1 MMGIDT
7 NVLVRS
13 LVQDD
18 KEQAARATR
27 AIEQL
32 SPAEPG
38 FLSTIVLAEAFWVLT
53 RAYKVSAGDV
63 LATLR
68 ELADDDSI
76 VVQDAKQVAAAFGVA
91 AAGAAFSDALISAT
105 CAAAGCTSVVSYDE
119 HAVKTLGFRTP

>member
-1 MMGIDT
+1 MIGIDT
-7 NVLVRS
+7 NVLVRF

-38 FLSTIVLAEAFWVLT
+38 FLSTIVLAEVFWVLT

-76 VVQDAKQVAAAFGVA
+76 VVQDAKQVAVAFGMA
-91 AAGAAFSDALISAT
+91 AAGADFPAALNSAT
-105 CAAAGCTSVVSYDE
+105 CAAAGCTSVVSFDMN
-119 HAVKTLGFRTP
+119 AVKTLGFRAP